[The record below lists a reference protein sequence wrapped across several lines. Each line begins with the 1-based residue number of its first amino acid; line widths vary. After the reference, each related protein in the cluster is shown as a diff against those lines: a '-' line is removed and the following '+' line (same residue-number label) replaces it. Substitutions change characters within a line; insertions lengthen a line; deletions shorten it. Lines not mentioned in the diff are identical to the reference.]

1 MYRLSDAESGI
12 SAREL
17 QALFSSLSLG
27 FSPAD
32 VAKLYSHASG
42 GNPTLSAAA
51 FASTFTLPPE
61 ELGDGQGDDEAAQD
75 AAAAAAAA
83 GGGLGDEWG
92 GFGDEWGGV
101 RVCPPDKWECSV
113 AKGGCSYFNPKT
125 LFYCDMCSKVRSL
138 RPSCR
143 SVLRRRKAELGTR
156 VIQARPDLAAVRF

>member
-61 ELGDGQGDDEAAQD
+61 ELVASAVVQLKAKFAELNNSLQHFDQGDDA
-75 AAAAAAAA
+75 
-83 GGGLGDEWG
+83 
-92 GFGDEWGGV
+92 
-101 RVCPPDKWECSV
+101 
-113 AKGGCSYFNPKT
+113 
-125 LFYCDMCSKVRSL
+125 
-138 RPSCR
+138 
-143 SVLRRRKAELGTR
+143 
-156 VIQARPDLAAVRF
+156 

>member
-1 MYRLSDAESGI
+1 VYRLSDAESGI

-61 ELGDGQGDDEAAQD
+61 ELGDGQDDEAAQD
-75 AAAAAAAA
+75 AATAAA

-138 RPSCR
+138 RPLAA
-143 SVLRRRKAELGTR
+143 LRRRKTEARDR
-156 VIQARPDLAAVRF
+156 VLQARPDLAAVRF

>member
-61 ELGDGQGDDEAAQD
+61 ELGDGQDDEAAQD
-75 AAAAAAAA
+75 AATAAA

-138 RPSCR
+138 PSA
-143 SVLRRRKAELGTR
+143 VLRRRQAELSTR
-156 VIQARPDLAAVRF
+156 VPQARPDLAAVRF

>member
-61 ELGDGQGDDEAAQD
+61 ELGDGQDDEAAQD

-138 RPSCR
+138 RPSCC